1 MESRTINMLELN
13 KVLQHLS
20 QEAVSVP
27 GQEKCLQLAP
37 LHDIQ
42 DINRQSRLLG
52 QAIKWQKEARFE
64 LDFFPDLDSIFDYLK
79 RPEAILAWEGLWAV
93 LETLRAG
100 HKAWQRFSGL
110 NSKIY
115 PDLYKLGEKI
125 SWPQKL
131 WSGLRRCLGQDGN
144 LRDESSPGLLSVRQE
159 IRSIHEQCTK
169 KVGRYLQDSDLLH
182 FLQDEFLTISSD
194 RYVLALKSNFKGRLE
209 GIIHDYSQTG
219 ETCYFEPLFLVELNN
234 RLQSLKQEEKK
245 EEEQV
250 FAYLSGLVRQEQE
263 QLSTLYAWLVELDV
277 LLAKCK
283 LADKISGLAQEMNSD
298 GLLSLNQA
306 RHPLLAL
313 RGQRVVPVDLKLN
326 PDQKALI
333 ITGGNSGGKTVCLKT
348 LGLIA
353 LMVKSGLPV
362 PLKEGSLIPYWEK
375 IFVLIGDEQSLE
387 TNLSTFTAQIEH
399 FARFYPHV
407 DDRSLVI
414 LDEFGVGTDPTQ
426 GAALAQAVVD
436 GLLEKKAWVAL
447 ATHFPALKM
456 YGLTREGVRVASVLF
471 DPETNKPLFK
481 LAYDQVGASQAL
493 QVAREYGLAEEIL
506 TRAEEYLLVAGGD
519 QGQIFDRLN
528 ELAVSKEKEIEKL
541 KKRQQELEEKY
552 ARALKRIE
560 QEKERLSL
568 ELKQAAQEIIRQWK
582 EQKISRKKALKEMAK
597 LRERLAPR
605 REERE
610 TKKFSWEDVEVG
622 QNYIYLPWGKKGRV
636 DAKDSKKEQIKI
648 DLGGIALWVKLDD
661 LGPIEERVGDKQQ
674 GVGFKFKKTTS
685 YLPIK
690 LDLRGKRV
698 EDALIEL
705 GKFLDQAILSGR
717 KELEIIHGKGTGAL
731 KKAVQDYLRG
741 ISGVKKVTFAPA
753 DQGGEGVT
761 LVELV

>member
-1 MESRTINMLELN
+1 MLELA
-13 KVLQHLS
+13 KVLRHLS
-20 QEAVSVP
+20 QEAVSIP
-27 GQEKCLQLAP
+27 GQEKCLQLEP
-37 LHDIQ
+37 LHNIQ
-42 DINRQSRLLG
+42 DINSQSRLLS
-52 QAIKWQKEARFE
+52 QAIKWQKEVRFE
-64 LDFFPDLDSIFDYLK
+64 LDFFPDLDPILDFLN
-79 RPEAILAWEGLWAV
+79 RPEAILDWEGLWAI

-100 HKAWQRFSGL
+100 FKAWQYFSKL
-110 NSKIY
+110 NVKTY
-115 PDLYKLGEKI
+115 PELHKLGEKI
-125 SWPQKL
+125 SWPKTL
-131 WSGLRRCLGQDGN
+131 WSGLRRCLGQDGA
-144 LRDESSPGLLSVRQE
+144 LRDESSPGLLSVRHE

-234 RLQSLKQEEKK
+234 RLQSLKQEEK
-245 EEEQV
+245 EEEKKV
-250 FAYLSGLVRQEQE
+250 FTYLTGLVRQEFE
-263 QLSTLYAWLVELDV
+263 QLSLLYVWLVELDV

-283 LADKISGLAQEMNSD
+283 LADKFSGLAQEMNND

-306 RHPLLAL
+306 RHPLLLL
-313 RGQRVVPVDLKLN
+313 RGQKVVPVDIQLN
-326 PDQKALI
+326 PDQRVLI
-333 ITGGNSGGKTVCLKT
+333 ITGGNAGGKTVCLKT
-348 LGLIA
+348 MGLIA
-353 LMVKSGLPV
+353 LMVKCGLPV

-399 FARFYPHV
+399 FARFYPQV
-407 DDRSLVI
+407 DARTLVI

-456 YGLTREGVRVASVLF
+456 YGLTRDGVRVASVLF
-471 DPETNKPLFK
+471 DPKTNRPLFK

-519 QGQIFDRLN
+519 QAQVFDRLN
-528 ELAVSKEKEIEKL
+528 ELAVQREREVEKL

-552 ARALKRIE
+552 AKALKGLE
-560 QEKERLSL
+560 QEKKGLSL
-568 ELKQAAQEIIRQWK
+568 ELKQAAQEIIRQWQ
-582 EQKISRKKALKEMAK
+582 EQKIGRKQALREMAK
-597 LRERLAPR
+597 LREKLAPS
-605 REERE
+605 REKEEAR
-610 TKKFSWEDVEVG
+610 KFSWEDVQVG
-622 QNYIYLPWGKKGRV
+622 QSYVYLPWQRKGRV
-636 DAKDSKKEQIKI
+636 QDKDRKKEQIKI
-648 DLGGIALWVKLDD
+648 DLGGIAIWVNSSD
-661 LGPIEERVGDKQQ
+661 LGPVEERAKEKAQ
-674 GVGFKFKKTTS
+674 GPGFKFTKSTT

-690 LDLRGKRV
+690 LDLRGERV

-717 KELEIIHGKGTGAL
+717 KDLEIIHGKGTGVL

-741 ISGVKKVTFAPA
+741 ISGVKKVTFAPE

-761 LVELV
+761 LVELA

>member
-1 MESRTINMLELN
+1 MLELDR
-13 KVLQHLS
+13 VLRHLS

-27 GQEKCLQLAP
+27 GQEKCLQLEP
-37 LHDIQ
+37 LCNIQ
-42 DINRQSRLLG
+42 DINSQSRLLN
-52 QAIKWQKEARFE
+52 QAIKWQKEARFK
-64 LDFFPDLDSIFDYLK
+64 LDFFSDLGPVLEFLN
-79 RPEAILAWEGLWAV
+79 RPEAILGREGLYAI

-100 HKAWQRFSGL
+100 FKAWQHFSRL
-110 NSKIY
+110 NVKIY
-115 PDLYKLGEKI
+115 PELYKLGEKF
-125 SWPQKL
+125 SWPETL
-131 WSGLRRCLGQDGN
+131 WSGLHRCLGEDGL

-159 IRSIHEQCTK
+159 IRSIQEQCTK
-169 KVGRYLQDSDLLH
+169 KVSRALKDSDLLH

-234 RLQSLKQEEKK
+234 RLQSLKQEEK
-245 EEEQV
+245 EEEKKV
-250 FAYLSGLVRQEQE
+250 YTYLTGLVRQEYE
-263 QLSTLYAWLVELDV
+263 QLSHLYAWLVELDV

-283 LADKISGLAQEMNSD
+283 LADKFSGLAQEMNND

-306 RHPLLAL
+306 RHPLLLL
-313 RGQRVVPVDLKLN
+313 RGQKVVPVDIQLN
-326 PDQKALI
+326 PDQRVLI
-333 ITGGNSGGKTVCLKT
+333 ITGGNAGGKTVCLKT

-353 LMVKSGLPV
+353 LMVKCGLPV

-387 TNLSTFTAQIEH
+387 ANLSTFTAQIEH
-399 FARFYPHV
+399 FARFYPQV
-407 DDRSLVI
+407 DARTLVI
-414 LDEFGVGTDPTQ
+414 LDEFGVGTDPAQ

-436 GLLEKKAWVAL
+436 GLLEKEAWVAL

-481 LAYDQVGASQAL
+481 LAYDQVGASHAL

-506 TRAEEYLLVAGGD
+506 TRAEEYLLVAGRD
-519 QGQIFDRLN
+519 QSQIFDRLN
-528 ELAVSKEKEIEKL
+528 ELAVQREREVEQL

-552 ARALKRIE
+552 AKALKRLE
-560 QEKERLSL
+560 QEKKGLSL
-568 ELKQAAQEIIRQWK
+568 ELKQAAQEIIRQWQ
-582 EQKISRKKALKEMAK
+582 EQKIGRKQALRELSSLRQK
-597 LRERLAPR
+597 LRLEK
-605 REERE
+605 EEKRIAG
-610 TKKFSWEDVEVG
+610 FGWEDVKVG
-622 QNYIYLPWGKKGRV
+622 CDYIYLPWQRKGRV
-636 DAKDSKKEQIKI
+636 QAKDRKKDQVKI
-648 DLGGIALWVKLDD
+648 ELGGIAIWVRPGD
-661 LGPIEERVGDKQQ
+661 LGPVDERGQEKARGQ
-674 GVGFKFKKTTS
+674 GVRVIKSTT

-698 EDALIEL
+698 EEALSEL
-705 GKFLDQAILSGR
+705 GRFVDQAILSGR

-741 ISGVKKVTFAPA
+741 ISGIKKVSFAPE
-753 DQGGEGVT
+753 DMGGEGVT
-761 LVELV
+761 LVKLM